1 MYNNCLLQ
9 FDVTGLSCPNNKYL
23 QKLQYIITL
32 KKLYNSP
39 APVSMYCILSSL
51 NCLIHLLLRWEQ
63 TYIQTCSL
71 YIYVLIVDAV
81 LTNDTGLKYMHTSTY
96 YS

>member
-9 FDVTGLSCPNNKYL
+9 FDLTGSACTNNEYL

-51 NCLIHLLLRWEQ
+51 NCLIHLLLRWEE

-71 YIYVLIVDAV
+71 YVYVLIVDTV
-81 LTNDTGLKYMHTSTY
+81 LTNDTGLKYIHASTY